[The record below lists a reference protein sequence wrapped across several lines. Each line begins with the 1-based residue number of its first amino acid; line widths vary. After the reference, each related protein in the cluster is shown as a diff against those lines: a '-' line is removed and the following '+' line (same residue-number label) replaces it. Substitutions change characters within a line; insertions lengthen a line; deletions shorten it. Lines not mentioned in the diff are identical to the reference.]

1 MLFQAL
7 GQCGADDSGDG
18 SSCSLSGG
26 GNAGITIMM
35 GCDNDSVDPS
45 SAVTWRVAG
54 SRSTVDTS
62 TGGHTL
68 LRTVLADDGCAT
80 EEGEEGP
87 DCTRAVFDVDLDLN
101 RALAT
106 LCPECADE
114 RMKKC

>member
-45 SAVTWRVAG
+45 SASA
-54 SRSTVDTS
+54 
-62 TGGHTL
+62 TL
-68 LRTVLADDGCAT
+68 FRLTVLYGRN
-80 EEGEEGP
+80 G
-87 DCTRAVFDVDLDLN
+87 
-101 RALAT
+101 
-106 LCPECADE
+106 
-114 RMKKC
+114 